1 MIELNLETFKEKIF
15 DFGDGGDVEWKY
27 EGDTPAIIDF
37 HAEWCGPCKT
47 IAPILEEVEKEYDGK
62 VDVYKVNVDENQ
74 ELSVMF
80 GIQSIPALL
89 FIPTGDELP
98 QMSMGAI
105 PKDVF
110 EKAISEVLNV
120 EK

>member
-15 DFGDGGDVEWKY
+15 DFGDGGEVEWNYIGEK
-27 EGDTPAIIDF
+27 PCIIDF
-37 HAEWCGPCKT
+37 YADWCGPCKS
-47 IAPILEEVEKEYDGK
+47 IAPILEEIEKEYDGK
-62 VDVYKVNVDENQ
+62 INIYKVNVDENQ

-89 FIPTGDELP
+89 FVPVGNELP
-98 QMSMGAI
+98 QMSLGAI

-110 EKAISEVLNV
+110 EKAISEVLKV